1 MSLGA
6 ATGLVKIKSN
16 VSDEALVDQCLRGHD
31 NAWNTLI
38 SKYKNLIYSIPIRSG
53 FTQEEAADIFQAVC
67 LDLFC
72 ELSSLRE
79 PQALAAWIIR
89 VTRNKCYHKR
99 RENDRYIANDD
110 AQLEAAA
117 INSDIP
123 EDFLHEVEKEQH
135 VRNAL
140 DDLSPRCRHL
150 VEKLFFE
157 WPARP
162 YQEVARELGLA
173 VGSIG
178 IIRRRC
184 LNCLR
189 GRLEELGVR

>member
-1 MSLGA
+1 MSNGTGTARA
-6 ATGLVKIKSN
+6 AVKPPSDGKLVT
-16 VSDEALVDQCLRGHD
+16 LCLQGQET
-31 NAWNTLI
+31 AWTTLI
-38 SKYKNLIYSIPIRSG
+38 SKYKNLIYSIPIRAG
-53 FTQEEAADIFQAVC
+53 FSQEEAADIFQAVC

-79 PQALAAWIIR
+79 HNALPAWLIR

-99 RENDRYIANDD
+99 RENQRYIGADEP
-110 AQLEAAA
+110 QSETFVEA
-117 INSDIP
+117 DEIP
-123 EDFLHEVEKEQH
+123 ETVIHEVEKEQL
-135 VRNAL
+135 VRDAL
-140 DDLSPRCRHL
+140 NELNPRCRQL

-157 WPARP
+157 LPARP
-162 YQEVARELGLA
+162 YEEVARELGLA

-189 GRLEELGVR
+189 GRLEELGIR

>member
-1 MSLGA
+1 MSLGT
-6 ATGLVKIKSN
+6 ATALVKIKTATP
-16 VSDEALVDQCLRGHD
+16 DEDLVERCLRGQEGGWS
-31 NAWNTLI
+31 ALI
-38 SKYKNLIYSIPIRSG
+38 AKYKNLIYSIPIRSG

-79 PQALAAWIIR
+79 PQALAAWLIR

-99 RENDRYIANDD
+99 RENERYVPNDD
-110 AQLEAAA
+110 TQPEPHAA
-117 INSDIP
+117 SDIP
-123 EDFLHEVEKEQH
+123 DALIHEIEREQY

-140 DDLSPRCRHL
+140 NELSPRCRHL

-157 WPARP
+157 LPARP

-189 GRLEELGVR
+189 GHLEELGVR

>member
-6 ATGLVKIKSN
+6 ATALVKIKTAT
-16 VSDEALVDQCLRGHD
+16 SDEELVERCLHGHEGAWTALI
-31 NAWNTLI
+31 A
-38 SKYKNLIYSIPIRSG
+38 KYKNLIYSIPIRSG

-79 PQALAAWIIR
+79 PQALAGWLIR

-99 RENDRYIANDD
+99 RENDRYVPNDD
-110 AQLEAAA
+110 RQLEPHG
-117 INSDIP
+117 SDDIP
-123 EDFLHEVEKEQH
+123 DVLIHEIEREQY
-135 VRNAL
+135 VRNAMNE
-140 DDLSPRCRHL
+140 LSPRCRHL

-157 WPARP
+157 LPARP

>member
-1 MSLGA
+1 MSFGA
-6 ATGLVKIKSN
+6 ATALVKIKTAS
-16 VSDEALVDQCLRGHD
+16 SDTELVERCRSGHEGSWTD
-31 NAWNTLI
+31 LI
-38 SKYKNLIYSIPIRSG
+38 AKYKNLIYSIPIRTG

-79 PQALAAWIIR
+79 PEALAGWLIR

-110 AQLEAAA
+110 MQLE
-117 INSDIP
+117 SSGTQDEIP
-123 EDFLHEVEKEQH
+123 ETLIHEIERDQYL
-135 VRNAL
+135 RNAL
-140 DDLSPRCRHL
+140 SELSPRCRHL

-157 WPARP
+157 LPARP
-162 YQEVARELGLA
+162 YREVARELGLA

>member
-1 MSLGA
+1 MSSGP
-6 ATGLVKIKSN
+6 ATALINIKSAN
-16 VSDEALVDQCLRGHD
+16 SDQALIAECLRGHEPS
-31 NAWNTLI
+31 WTVLI
-38 SKYKNLIYSIPIRSG
+38 EKYKKLIYSIPVRAG

-72 ELSSLRE
+72 ELPSIRE
-79 PQALAAWIIR
+79 PQALAAWLIR

-99 RENDRYIANDD
+99 QENSRYAVKEG
-110 AQLEAAA
+110 AQEDLAVSSE
-117 INSDIP
+117 DIP
-123 EDFLHEVEKEQH
+123 ENVIQEIEREQH
-135 VRNAL
+135 IRNAL
-140 DDLSPRCRHL
+140 YELSPRCRVL

-157 WPARP
+157 LPARP

-173 VGSIG
+173 IGSIG

-189 GRLEELGVR
+189 VRLEELGVR

>member
-1 MSLGA
+1 MSFGV
-6 ATGLVKIKSN
+6 ATALVKITPAN
-16 VSDEALVDQCLRGHD
+16 SDSELVERCLRGHEG
-31 NAWNTLI
+31 AWTALI
-38 SKYKNLIYSIPIRSG
+38 AKYKNLIYSIPIRAG
-53 FTQEEAADIFQAVC
+53 FSQEEAADIFQAVC

-79 PQALAAWIIR
+79 PEALAAWLIR

-110 AQLEAAA
+110 AEIEPVGGA
-117 INSDIP
+117 DGIP
-123 EDFLHEVEKEQH
+123 ENVVHEIEKEQY

-140 DDLSPRCRHL
+140 NELSPRCRHL

-157 WPARP
+157 LPARP
-162 YQEVARELGLA
+162 YQEVAKELGLA

>member
-1 MSLGA
+1 MSLGT
-6 ATGLVKIKSN
+6 ATALIKIKTAT
-16 VSDEALVDQCLRGHD
+16 SDEDLVGRCLHGHEG
-31 NAWNTLI
+31 AWSVLI

-79 PQALAAWIIR
+79 PQALAAWLIR

-99 RENDRYIANDD
+99 RENDRYVPTDD
-110 AQLEAAA
+110 AQPEARATD
-117 INSDIP
+117 DIP
-123 EDFLHEVEKEQH
+123 ETLIHEIEREQY

-140 DDLSPRCRHL
+140 NELSPRCRHL

-157 WPARP
+157 LPARP
-162 YQEVARELGLA
+162 YHEVARELGLA

>member
-1 MSLGA
+1 MSLGT
-6 ATGLVKIKSN
+6 ATGLVNIKSVN
-16 VSDEALVDQCLRGHD
+16 SDQQLVDACLRGHEPSW
-31 NAWNTLI
+31 NALI
-38 SKYKNLIYSIPIRSG
+38 EKYKKLIYSIPIRSG

-72 ELSSLRE
+72 ELSSIRQ
-79 PQALAAWIIR
+79 PQALAAWLIR

-99 RENDRYIANDD
+99 QENSRFVVKDD
-110 AQLEAAA
+110 TPGDLAGAT
-117 INSDIP
+117 DVVP
-123 EDFLHEVEKEQH
+123 EEVVQEIEREQH

-140 DDLSPRCRHL
+140 DELSPRCRVL
-150 VEKLFFE
+150 VDKLFFE
-157 WPARP
+157 LPARP

-173 VGSIG
+173 IGSIG

>member
-1 MSLGA
+1 MISGH
-6 ATGLVKIKSN
+6 ATSLVKLKSAN
-16 VSDEALVDQCLRGHD
+16 SDADLVDRCRHGQEG
-31 NAWNTLI
+31 AWTALI
-38 SKYKNLIYSIPIRSG
+38 NKYKNLIYSIPIRAG
-53 FTQEEAADIFQAVC
+53 FSQEEAADIFQAVC

-79 PQALAAWIIR
+79 PDALAGWLIR

-99 RENDRYIANDD
+99 MEDNRYVSDH
-110 AQLEAAA
+110 AQNEHTSAPEH
-117 INSDIP
+117 IP
-123 EDFLHEVEKEQH
+123 ENVIHEIEREQF
-135 VRNAL
+135 VRDAL
-140 DDLSPRCRHL
+140 SELNPRCREL
-150 VEKLFFE
+150 VRKLFFE
-157 WPARP
+157 LPARP

-189 GRLEELGVR
+189 DRLEEMGVR

>member
-1 MSLGA
+1 MSVGCA
-6 ATGLVKIKSN
+6 R
-16 VSDEALVDQCLRGHD
+16 ALVRIKPANSDADLVERCLSGQEG
-31 NAWNTLI
+31 AWACLI
-38 SKYKNLIYSIPIRSG
+38 AKYKNLIFSIPIRAG
-53 FTQEEAADIFQAVC
+53 FSQEEAADIFQAVC
-67 LDLFC
+67 LDVFC

-79 PQALAAWIIR
+79 PDALAGWLIR
-89 VTRNKCYHKR
+89 ITRNKCYHKR
-99 RENDRYIANDD
+99 REENRYVADSD
-110 AQLEAAA
+110 ATSEPTGDA
-117 INSDIP
+117 IYIP
-123 EDFLHEVEKEQH
+123 ENVLHEIETEQF

-140 DDLSPRCRHL
+140 NELSPRCREL

-157 WPARP
+157 LPARP

-189 GRLEELGVR
+189 DRLEELGVR